1 MSVVK
6 VQGNASGTGI
16 FTVAAPATNTDRT
29 LTLPDN
35 TGTFL
40 TSATTAG
47 FPAGSVVQV
56 VQGYTA
62 TTTTTTSGT
71 AVDTTLSASI
81 TPKSATNKV
90 LVLVSSNGYV
100 ARGGTA
106 ISYGDIYMYIVRG
119 ATSLVSGRTGIN
131 FGVNTWTDL
140 FPAQSGYVYLDS
152 PATTSSTTYKMQ
164 ISVSNGLSLQVPFQS
179 FATITLVEIA
189 A

>member
-1 MSVVK
+1 MSLKLNSSGGGSVTLQEPVT
-6 VQGNASGTGI
+6 ASN
-16 FTVAAPATNTDRT
+16 VT
-29 LTLPDN
+29 LTLPAT
-35 TGTFL
+35 TGTVL

-90 LVLVSSNGYV
+90 LVLLSSNGYV

-106 ISYGDIYMYIVRG
+106 ISYGDMYMYIVRG
-119 ATSLVSGRTGIN
+119 STSLVNGRAGIN
-131 FGVNTWTDL
+131 FGVNTWNDL
-140 FPAQSGYVYLDS
+140 FPAQGGYVYLDS